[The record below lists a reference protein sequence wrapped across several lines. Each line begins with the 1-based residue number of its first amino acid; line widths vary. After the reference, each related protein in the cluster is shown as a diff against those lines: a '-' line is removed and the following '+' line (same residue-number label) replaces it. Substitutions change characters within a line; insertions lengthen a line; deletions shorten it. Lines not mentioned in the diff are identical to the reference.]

1 MKKADLVRIY
11 NEKFGNE
18 DIDGGISQK
27 VFTDRL
33 NKIRTILKE
42 VFADK
47 SFKGSRT
54 RLEKDFY
61 IKIIAPVLKSTKEIS
76 KEGMNFFLPLVR
88 YHNNKVFD
96 LLKKEYCSTGY
107 LNDLTNIEEIRM
119 EELLCDLNESYL
131 KLSCY
136 EGQDIDSKE
145 LYMNSHDIIN
155 NIEEELNNIYLAQNG
170 FSISVNEEEKI
181 ENRAKDNQ
189 SYEHKMILIT
199 YYRLCNC
206 IEDKRDKLIDTFL
219 SLMQSHK
226 RLQTKNKIFKI
237 IIKEIQEEI
246 NNQESDLYRSE
257 ADRELVDLI
266 KRNKN
271 LFGKYLKY

>member
-1 MKKADLVRIY
+1 
-11 NEKFGNE
+11 
-18 DIDGGISQK
+18 
-27 VFTDRL
+27 
-33 NKIRTILKE
+33 
-42 VFADK
+42 
-47 SFKGSRT
+47 
-54 RLEKDFY
+54 
-61 IKIIAPVLKSTKEIS
+61 
-76 KEGMNFFLPLVR
+76 
-88 YHNNKVFD
+88 
-96 LLKKEYCSTGY
+96 
-107 LNDLTNIEEIRM
+107 M

-136 EGQDIDSKE
+136 EGQYIDSKE

-170 FSISVNEEEKI
+170 FSISINEEEKI

-266 KRNKN
+266 KSNKN